1 MKYNVKSEHIWYEF
15 GGEDGEWYSWDCFIG
30 HDNERTTLDTPEQE
44 FSVDVYIPFNK
55 DDPQESI
62 DKIKKLVI
70 LK

>member
-1 MKYNVKSEHIWYEF
+1 MRSENIWYEF
-15 GGEDGEWYSWDCFIG
+15 NDENEEWYGWGCFIEQ
-30 HDNERTTLDTPEQE
+30 DKARTTLDTPEEE